1 MSSTAAAKI
10 RHPQRLGIF
19 VGQAAKNIK
28 IAVIL
33 TICKSTIFAIFA
45 KKTAKN
51 PIFYAKKLDKMGFLW
66 YNIYMISI

>member
-1 MSSTAAAKI
+1 MSSTATANI

-33 TICKSTIFAIFA
+33 TICKSAVFAIFCNFLQ
-45 KKTAKN
+45 KKR
-51 PIFYAKKLDKMGFLW
+51 IFCQKKLDK
-66 YNIYMISI
+66 